1 MGQTGGARADDCI
14 VAGKNSGIPVCG
26 DRGLSESGG
35 KMAVLFT
42 T

>member
-1 MGQTGGARADDCI
+1 MGQTGGHAPMTAI